1 MDKNS
6 IINKGLWA
14 ASAIS
19 VILSVLTA
27 VFGFTSERAFT
38 KVILIFVSVLFLAR
52 AGMVAYLAYLDT
64 FKVTSI
70 VSKYNY
76 FLNPQNRRKAISP
89 DELTFEIVDSQMN
102 AYVVDTFGSPLTLWQ
117 EQVFAEEGIFG
128 AEDCFKVLLAY
139 KMVHDLQTHHSKK
152 VWNMFFDMSDVEF
165 SDLAELL
172 VRNGD
177 EEFAKTLATFKE
189 RGVTSVSEASAFLD
203 ENESY
208 IKSRMVNYVKRKID
222 LFYM

>member
-38 KVILIFVSVLFLAR
+38 KVVLIFVSVLFLAL

-76 FLNPQNRRKAISP
+76 FLNPVTKKN
-89 DELTFEIVDSQMN
+89 
-102 AYVVDTFGSPLTLWQ
+102 
-117 EQVFAEEGIFG
+117 
-128 AEDCFKVLLAY
+128 
-139 KMVHDLQTHHSKK
+139 LQ
-152 VWNMFFDMSDVEF
+152 
-165 SDLAELL
+165 
-172 VRNGD
+172 
-177 EEFAKTLATFKE
+177 
-189 RGVTSVSEASAFLD
+189 
-203 ENESY
+203 
-208 IKSRMVNYVKRKID
+208 
-222 LFYM
+222 